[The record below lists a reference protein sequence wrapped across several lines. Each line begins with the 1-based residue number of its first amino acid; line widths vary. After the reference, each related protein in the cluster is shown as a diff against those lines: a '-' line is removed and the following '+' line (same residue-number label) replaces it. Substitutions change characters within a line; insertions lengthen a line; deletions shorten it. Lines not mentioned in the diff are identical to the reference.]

1 MRAGHCES
9 DGRLWEG
16 LPKLSLAMDGE
27 SQASQGCAARSA
39 FWKPFPQMTSPPSQ
53 SPPQRPMISHL
64 RPITEPGVYGCIPSC
79 VYMCLPAM
87 MTRRITTD
95 KV

>member
-27 SQASQGCAARSA
+27 RQ